1 MTFGFG
7 FPVSQLPWW
16 LAADAVLLLLTVAG
30 LYWLE
35 SRRKRRISC
44 FVQHTLLRSLV
55 GGYDARIR
63 RPLFW
68 FTVIGFCC
76 LLLALAQPHWGR
88 AWKEVRKHSRDV
100 LVCLDISESMRATD
114 LLPSRLERAKQKVV
128 TLVDNSPGDR
138 FGLIAFTGAAGL
150 QCPLTLDHG
159 YFKAVL
165 GAVDTDSISREGTDI
180 AAALAGAVD
189 VFKDEDTKMDE
200 FARDTRAILLI
211 SDGEEVSGDAVETA
225 KEAADY
231 CRVYVIGVG
240 DPDGAEIE
248 IPTWMTREGVRGAGA
263 RAATHISKL
272 DEETLIRVAE
282 AGNGPYV
289 AATPDDW
296 DIHQVRE
303 AMNRLESRL
312 VESDVRLQ
320 LVNRY
325 QWPLAAAIMLFA
337 AESLWLAV
345 MPWLRTWGSLRKA
358 QAQGEKQHG

>member
-1 MTFGFG
+1 VTFGFA
-7 FPVSQLPWW
+7 FPVRQLPWW
-16 LAADAVLLLLTVAG
+16 LALGILGLLLAVAG

-35 SRRKRRISC
+35 SRRKRRIST
-44 FVQHTLLRSLV
+44 FVQHALLPSLL
-55 GGYDARIR
+55 GGYDARVR
-63 RPLFW
+63 RPLLW
-68 FTVIGFCC
+68 FTLAGLAC

-114 LLPSRLERAKQKVV
+114 LLPSRLERAKQKIV

-165 GAVDTDSISREGTDI
+165 HALDTDSISREGTDI
-180 AAALAGAVD
+180 AAALAAAVD
-189 VFKDEDTKMDE
+189 VFKDEDAKNDE

-211 SDGEEVSGDAVETA
+211 SDGEEVSGDVIEMA
-225 KEAADY
+225 KQASEY

-240 DPDGAEIE
+240 DPEGAEIT
-248 IPTWMTREGVRGAGA
+248 IPTWMTREGVRGASA
-263 RAATHISKL
+263 RSMTHVSKL
-272 DEETLIRVAE
+272 DEDTLIRVAE

-296 DIHQVRE
+296 DITQVRE
-303 AMNRLESRL
+303 AMDRLESRL

-325 QWPLAAAIMLFA
+325 QWPLAAAIVLFA
-337 AESLWLAV
+337 AEGLWVAV
-345 MPWLRTWGSLRKA
+345 MPWLRTWRSVRKMPRQSEA
-358 QAQGEKQHG
+358 QHG

>member
-1 MTFGFG
+1 MRFGFG
-7 FPVSQLPWW
+7 FPMSQLPWW
-16 LAADAVLLLLTVAG
+16 LATAIALTLLTVAG

-35 SRRKRRISC
+35 NRRRRRISR
-44 FVQHTLLRSLV
+44 FVDHALLRPLL
-55 GGYDARIR
+55 GGYDERVR

-68 FTVIGFCC
+68 FTVAGFSC

-114 LLPSRLERAKQKVV
+114 LLPSRLERAKQKIV
-128 TLVDNSPGDR
+128 TLVDQSPGDR

-150 QCPLTLDHG
+150 QCPMTLDHG

-165 GAVDTDSISREGTDI
+165 SAVDTDSISREGTDI
-180 AAALAGAVD
+180 AAALANAVD
-189 VFKDEDTKMDE
+189 VFKDEDTRNDE

-211 SDGEEVSGDAVETA
+211 SDGEQVAGDAIEMA
-225 KEAADY
+225 REAANY

-240 DPDGAEIE
+240 DPDGAAID
-248 IPTWMTREGVRGAGA
+248 IPGWMTRESARGATG
-263 RAATHISKL
+263 RPTTHISKL

-282 AGNGPYV
+282 AGSGPYV

-296 DIHQVRE
+296 DIEQIRE

-325 QWPLAAAIMLFA
+325 QWPLAAAILLFV
-337 AESLWLAV
+337 AEGLWLAA
-345 MPWLRTWGSLRKA
+345 MPLVRAWRVRRGTSPVRGA
-358 QAQGEKQHG
+358 QNG

>member
-7 FPVSQLPWW
+7 FPISQLPLW
-16 LAADAVLLLLTVAG
+16 LTAAGVLLALAVAG

-35 SRRKRRISC
+35 VRRKRRIAR
-44 FVQHTLLRSLV
+44 FVQHTLLRPLL
-55 GGYDARIR
+55 GGYDDRVR

-68 FTVIGFCC
+68 FTALGLVC

-114 LLPSRLERAKQKVV
+114 LLPSRLERAKQKIV

-150 QCPLTLDHG
+150 QCPMTLDHG

-165 GAVDTDSISREGTDI
+165 NALDTDSISREGTDI
-180 AAALAGAVD
+180 AAALAAAVE
-189 VFKDEDTKMDE
+189 VFEDEDAKNDE

-211 SDGEEVSGDAVETA
+211 SDGEEVSGDAVEIA
-225 KEAADY
+225 KQASDF

-240 DPDGAEIE
+240 DPDGAEIT
-248 IPTWMTREGVRGAGA
+248 IPTWMTREGVRGATA
-263 RAATHISKL
+263 RAMTHMSKL
-272 DEETLIRVAE
+272 DEETLVRVAE

-296 DIHQVRE
+296 DIEQIRE

-325 QWPLAAAIMLFA
+325 QWPLAAAMLLFV
-337 AESLWLAV
+337 AEGLWLV
-345 MPWLRTWGSLRKA
+345 TMPWVRAWRGRRRMVPR
-358 QAQGEKQHG
+358 GEAQHG

>member
-1 MTFGFG
+1 VTFGFA
-7 FPVSQLPWW
+7 FPFSQLPWW
-16 LAADAVLLLLTVAG
+16 LAAGVFVLLLVIAG

-35 SRRKRRISC
+35 RRRKHRVSS
-44 FVQHTLLRSLV
+44 FVHHSLLPALV
-55 GGYDARIR
+55 GAYDARIR
-63 RPLFW
+63 RPLLW
-68 FTVIGFCC
+68 LTVAGFAC
-76 LLLALAQPHWGR
+76 LFLALAQPHWGR

-114 LLPSRLERAKQKVV
+114 LLPSRLERAKQKIV

-165 GAVDTDSISREGTDI
+165 HAVDTDSISREGTDI
-180 AAALAGAVD
+180 AAALAAAVD
-189 VFKDEDTKMDE
+189 VFKDEDAKNDE

-211 SDGEEVSGDAVETA
+211 SDGEEVSGDAIETA
-225 KEAADY
+225 NEASEY

-240 DPDGAEIE
+240 DPDGAEIH
-248 IPTWMTREGVRGAGA
+248 IPTWMAREGVRGASA
-263 RAATHISKL
+263 RTMTHISKL

-296 DIHQVRE
+296 DITQVRE

-337 AESLWLAV
+337 AEGLWAAV
-345 MPWLRTWGSLRKA
+345 MPWLRAWRGMRGTNHR
-358 QAQGEKQHG
+358 GETQHG

>member
-1 MTFGFG
+1 MKFGFR
-7 FPVSQLPWW
+7 FPLSQLPLW
-16 LAADAVLLLLTVAG
+16 LTVALGAVLLSVGA

-35 SRRKRRISC
+35 IRRKRRIAL
-44 FVQHTLLRSLV
+44 FVQHTLLPRLV
-55 GGYDARIR
+55 GSYDERVR

-68 FTVIGFCC
+68 FTVLGFAF

-114 LLPSRLERAKQKVV
+114 LLPGRLERAKQKIV
-128 TLVDNSPGDR
+128 TLVDHSPGDR

-150 QCPLTLDHG
+150 QCPMTLDHG

-165 GAVDTDSISREGTDI
+165 SAVDTDSISREGTDI
-180 AAALAGAVD
+180 AAALAGAVE
-189 VFKDEDTKMDE
+189 VFKDEDTKRDE

-211 SDGEEVSGDAVETA
+211 SDGEEVSGDAIEMA
-225 KEAADY
+225 REASQY

-248 IPTWMTREGVRGAGA
+248 IPGWMAREGVRGAAA
-263 RAATHISKL
+263 RGMTHLSKL
-272 DEETLIRVAE
+272 DEETLIRVAD

-296 DIHQVRE
+296 DIEQIRG
-303 AMNRLESRL
+303 AMERLESRM

-325 QWPLAAAIMLFA
+325 QWPLTAAIALFA
-337 AESLWLAV
+337 AEGFWLAA
-345 MPWLRTWGSLRKA
+345 MPWLRAWKA
-358 QAQGEKQHG
+358 RRATQPRRETQHG